1 MEETMKKMST
11 KKLVTTAVL
20 TAVVIVFE
28 LIAAFLT
35 RFGMFSCTFALV
47 PIVIGAATC
56 GYLAG
61 AWLGFVFG
69 VTVLI
74 SGDASAFLAVNVPAT
89 IAVVL
94 VKGTLSGLCAG
105 LVYRLFAKKNSTL
118 AVYGA
123 TVVSPIVNTGVFLIG
138 CLLFFMDTVSAWAH
152 GLGFENT
159 GSYMLFG
166 LVGINFVVEFVL
178 NLILSP
184 VIVRLLKIKGIS
196 Q

>member
-1 MEETMKKMST
+1 MKKMST

-28 LIAAFLT
+28 LVASVLT
-35 RFGMFSCTFALV
+35 RFGMFSCTFALI
-47 PIVIGAATC
+47 PIVIGAVTC
-56 GYLAG
+56 GCWAG

-69 VTVLI
+69 AAVLI

-94 VKGTLSGLCAG
+94 LKGTLSGLCAG
-105 LVYRLFAKKNSTL
+105 LVYRLLAKKNSTL

-123 TVVSPIVNTGVFLIG
+123 TVVSPIVNTGVFLLG
-138 CLLFFMDTVSAWAH
+138 CLLFFMDTGGH

-159 GSYMLFG
+159 ASYMLFG
-166 LVGINFVVEFVL
+166 LVGINFIVEFAL

>member
-1 MEETMKKMST
+1 
-11 KKLVTTAVL
+11 
-20 TAVVIVFE
+20 
-28 LIAAFLT
+28 
-35 RFGMFSCTFALV
+35 MF
-47 PIVIGAATC
+47 GAA
-56 GYLAG
+56 
-61 AWLGFVFG
+61 
-69 VTVLI
+69 VLI

-94 VKGTLSGLCAG
+94 LKGTLSGLCAG
-105 LVYRLFAKKNSTL
+105 LVYRLLAKKNSTL

-123 TVVSPIVNTGVFLIG
+123 TIVSPIVNTGVFLLG
-138 CLLFFMDTVSAWAH
+138 CLLFFMDTVSAWGH

-166 LVGINFVVEFVL
+166 LVGINFIVEFAL